1 MDYYCYCQK
10 LLRLRHSLGRR
21 QVARIWQGFPATAAA
36 AIIVGVQ
43 ALGVPFTRDDRR
55 CSNCKRFVVH
65 TISDD
70 DDISVVL
77 RVAGPAGVGVLITLA
92 GGY

>member
-1 MDYYCYCQK
+1 MI
-10 LLRLRHSLGRR
+10 G
-21 QVARIWQGFPATAAA
+21 VA
-36 AIIVGVQ
+36 AI
-43 ALGVPFTRDDRR
+43 A
-55 CSNCKRFVVH
+55 KRFVVH
-65 TISDD
+65 TISDDD